1 MEMLQL
7 CTFLFQKGRMNDTGR
22 IFGQAG
28 EKPTILPKSLLK
40 KLTVKDRGN
49 APMEVLKSFEGN
61 QHEDGIYASIMV
73 KLGPGGRVQGSKWVT
88 EGAMEEVKVDVSDLT
103 GITGECGQK
112 LVAKLDL
119 TNLNKFEFGT
129 VSGNI
134 NNLSMWRGSDEMSLV
149 TSIRSGK
156 EKAVVD
162 PDAIRKFMEEKNVN
176 FSIR

>member
-1 MEMLQL
+1 
-7 CTFLFQKGRMNDTGR
+7 MNGTSR

-28 EKPTILPKSLLK
+28 ENPKILPNGLLK

-49 APMEVLKSFEGN
+49 APREVLKSFEGN
-61 QHEDGIYASIMV
+61 PPKDEIYVSIMV
-73 KLGPGGRVQGSKWVT
+73 KIGPGGRVQGSKWVT
-88 EGAMEEVKVDVSDLT
+88 QGAMEEVKVDISDLT
-103 GITGECGQK
+103 GITGERGQK

-119 TNLNKFEFGT
+119 SDLNKFEFGT

-134 NNLSMWRGSDEMSLV
+134 NNLSMWRGSEETGLV
-149 TSIRSGK
+149 TSIRTGK

-162 PDAIRKFMEEKNVN
+162 PDAIRKFMEKNDVK

>member
-1 MEMLQL
+1 MSG
-7 CTFLFQKGRMNDTGR
+7 TSR

-28 EKPTILPKSLLK
+28 ENPKVLPNSLLK
-40 KLTVKDRGN
+40 KLIVKDRGN
-49 APMEVLKSFEGN
+49 APWEVLKSFEGN
-61 QHEDGIYASIMV
+61 PPKDEIYVSIMV
-73 KLGPGGRVQGSKWVT
+73 KIGPGGRVLGSKWIT
-88 EGAMEEVKVDVSDLT
+88 QGAMEEVKVDISDLT
-103 GITGECGQK
+103 GITGERGQK
-112 LVAKLDL
+112 LVAKLDMSDL
-119 TNLNKFEFGT
+119 SKFEFGT